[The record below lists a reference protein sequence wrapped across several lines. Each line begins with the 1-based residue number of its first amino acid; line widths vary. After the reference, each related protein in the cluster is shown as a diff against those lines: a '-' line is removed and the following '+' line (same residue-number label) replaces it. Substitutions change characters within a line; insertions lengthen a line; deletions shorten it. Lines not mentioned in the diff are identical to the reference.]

1 MITRV
6 NFYLYFRAEIVHA
19 NSRYSNSEK
28 NLAGVKKELGQVQ
41 VDYERSQRDL
51 SACVKSGLIVLNAL
65 PDGLAVGKVKKA
77 GDNICN
83 TRANLPFNIDDS
95 YLLVS
100 SRICCL
106 RLYTQTYFVSFVFL
120 GKCSGGI
127 ERKWRST
134 C

>member
-6 NFYLYFRAEIVHA
+6 NFYLYYRTEIGHA

-41 VDYERSQRDL
+41 VDYERSQKDL

-77 GDNICN
+77 GDNIVN
-83 TRANLPFNIDDS
+83 TRVNLPFNIDDIN
-95 YLLVS
+95 LLVS
-100 SRICCL
+100 SKICCL
-106 RLYTQTYFVSFVFL
+106 RLYTRILYFFCIF
-120 GKCSGGI
+120 
-127 ERKWRST
+127 RKMLR
-134 C
+134 